1 MCRRVVDATYLSP
14 SIPATTPPPF
24 GVADGVR
31 VMPVIWLLANG
42 VEPDRIMWVRLRD
55 PWMLNRAKV
64 QPDPAVAFGLAA
76 DIMAAGSDAESLD
89 DLFLRLEAASVMFRI
104 DPRPTDDGEGAD
116 AR

>member
-1 MCRRVVDATYLSP
+1 
-14 SIPATTPPPF
+14 
-24 GVADGVR
+24 
-31 VMPVIWLLANG
+31 MPVNRLADMDEAAGRYVVIGSCKTATDGIIWLLANG